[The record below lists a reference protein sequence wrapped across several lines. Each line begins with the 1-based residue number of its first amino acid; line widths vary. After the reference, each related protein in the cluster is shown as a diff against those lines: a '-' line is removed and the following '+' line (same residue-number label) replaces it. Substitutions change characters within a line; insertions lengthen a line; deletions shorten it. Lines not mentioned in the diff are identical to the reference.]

1 MHYNCRTVAYG
12 VVEFLI
18 AYVFL
23 LVAFVVAFMIIF
35 PKTEAFENPVSALVK
50 VLNQFSCHTH
60 SHLINSSLL

>member
-50 VLNQFSCHTH
+50 VLNQF
-60 SHLINSSLL
+60 L